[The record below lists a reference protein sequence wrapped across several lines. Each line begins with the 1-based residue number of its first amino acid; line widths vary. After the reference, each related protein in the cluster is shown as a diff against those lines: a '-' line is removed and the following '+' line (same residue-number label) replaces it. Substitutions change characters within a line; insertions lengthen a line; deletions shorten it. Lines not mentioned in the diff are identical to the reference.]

1 MRLKSLAPKQ
11 LLLAL
16 LPLLAGFGPV
26 LEVASLAGFNLYA
39 FRLVVILAFVSILL
53 RVWRVTGVDQ
63 KAYPFFV
70 LGLVWL
76 IWGNALAISA
86 YDLEAAVR
94 GLILLGFGLLT
105 SSLMLLAV
113 KSTKDV
119 SAVTNGWLVVSVV
132 LCGFG
137 ILEYFTD
144 WHLASKW
151 YELQPDYAKP
161 FIVMA
166 TFGNPNDFGAFL
178 VLAVA
183 LILSRKG
190 QNTGL
195 MWVLFGLFSFLIFLT
210 GNRIG
215 LISIVFMLLF
225 RFSRSPVR
233 TVCYVFGLSAL
244 LLNLE
249 GISRYFGYPQLE
261 SLLTLL
267 DSTPNECSSVQI
279 RVNMGY
285 VTVQGLIDS
294 VLLGF
299 GPGNF
304 GSIVRSLDFQKL
316 TCGIVDPHN
325 WFLEIAGEY
334 GLLIS
339 VGYLTSLIWVFRS
352 ASSPTSLA
360 RHSGMSPLILMT
372 GFVFAAST
380 SSSFAGLPMNW
391 LYFGILIATSLPQ
404 RKIPSFEMTACQR
417 HSFGR
422 TLGKVGSPYD

>member
-195 MWVLFGLFSFLIFLT
+195 MWVLFGLFSFFLYKYWSRWWK
-210 GNRIG
+210 NRTY
-215 LISIVFMLLF
+215 
-225 RFSRSPVR
+225 R
-233 TVCYVFGLSAL
+233 
-244 LLNLE
+244 
-249 GISRYFGYPQLE
+249 
-261 SLLTLL
+261 
-267 DSTPNECSSVQI
+267 
-279 RVNMGY
+279 
-285 VTVQGLIDS
+285 
-294 VLLGF
+294 
-299 GPGNF
+299 
-304 GSIVRSLDFQKL
+304 
-316 TCGIVDPHN
+316 
-325 WFLEIAGEY
+325 
-334 GLLIS
+334 
-339 VGYLTSLIWVFRS
+339 
-352 ASSPTSLA
+352 
-360 RHSGMSPLILMT
+360 
-372 GFVFAAST
+372 
-380 SSSFAGLPMNW
+380 
-391 LYFGILIATSLPQ
+391 
-404 RKIPSFEMTACQR
+404 
-417 HSFGR
+417 
-422 TLGKVGSPYD
+422 